1 MNASSKNDTVE
12 TVEAA
17 VFRRLIHHLQERTE
31 VQNIDLMLLADFCRN
46 CLSQWYRVE
55 AAAEG
60 LSLTEDEA
68 KRRVYGMSYADW
80 KARHQLPVP
89 PEKLAAFKAK
99 RAQLEE

>member
-1 MNASSKNDTVE
+1 MNASSKNDTIE

-46 CLSQWYRVE
+46 CLSQWYREE
-55 AAAEG
+55 AAAQG

-68 KRRVYGMSYADW
+68 KQRVYGMSYADW
-80 KARHQLPVP
+80 KAHHQLPVP
-89 PEKLAAFKAK
+89 PEKLAAFKTK
-99 RAQLEE
+99 RVQLEE